1 MYIEDFIQIKALKS
15 FLAASNI
22 AAKLFTGW
30 ISDQDWIDVFSL
42 YNAYIILCGVT
53 VFFFP
58 LCNSLGFYHIIVALY
73 GFFTTF
79 FILKTIVLVELLGID
94 NLTSAFSLLNLFEG
108 IAALI
113 GSPVCGKIYDVAG
126 SYDIPFY
133 VAGAFFLLAGFF
145 SLVAQLVHR
154 NKINKK

>member
-1 MYIEDFIQIKALKS
+1 MIQIHAFKS
-15 FLAASNI
+15 ILAASNI

-58 LCNSLGFYHIIVALY
+58 VCNSLGSYHIVVGLY

-133 VAGAFFLLAGFF
+133 VAGAFFLLAGSF

-154 NKINKK
+154 KKMNKN